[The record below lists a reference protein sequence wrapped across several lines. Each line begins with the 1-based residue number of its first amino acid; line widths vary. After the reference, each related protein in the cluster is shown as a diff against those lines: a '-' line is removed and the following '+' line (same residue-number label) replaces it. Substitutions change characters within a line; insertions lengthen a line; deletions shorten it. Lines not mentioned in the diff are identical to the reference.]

1 MHESLLNVFIVVCF
15 NELNN
20 KIRYIFYNF
29 TKTTRYMRKAVIIFS
44 LALIMSLSDAVAQ
57 NDFTA
62 RYDDVEINI
71 GDLPDPLM
79 FSDGKRVK
87 NARQWVRRRR
97 GEILEIFAQEMYG
110 HIPERPEGLHFRT
123 LAQEPVYDGL
133 GIRKTV
139 RIYLDSR
146 EDHWFDV
153 MIHLPAK
160 ADGPVPMF
168 VGLNFKGNA
177 ATLDERADFRW
188 PYEMILKAG
197 MGVATAWR
205 DTIEPDGRDCN
216 LGGEDV
222 CRDGGVRSW
231 YDKGG
236 DWSAIS
242 AWAWGL
248 SRIMD
253 YLETDK
259 AADCTKV
266 AVIGHSRLG
275 KTALWA
281 GANDLRFDMVIS
293 NDSGCCGAALSRR
306 VYGENFAIIANAFP
320 HWFTSEFR
328 KYMWNE
334 DGFPADQHWLLA
346 LAAPRPL
353 YVASATEDQ
362 WADPKGEWMSAYL
375 TSEVYAL
382 FGLDGLG
389 ENMPDPDTP
398 DKLGH
403 VGYHLRTGS
412 HNILAYDWQ
421 QYISFVQHHFNSL

>member
-1 MHESLLNVFIVVCF
+1 MHESLLNLSIVVYF
-15 NELNN
+15 NELND

-29 TKTTRYMRKAVIIFS
+29 TKTVKYMRKAVIISS
-44 LALIMSLSDAVAQ
+44 LVLIMSLSDAVAQ

-79 FSDGKRVK
+79 FSGGKRVK

-97 GEILEIFAQEMYG
+97 GEILEIYAQEMYG

-216 LGGEDV
+216 IDDEDV

-231 YDKGG
+231 YNKGG
-236 DWSAIS
+236 DWGAIS

-259 AADCTKV
+259 AADCSKV

-334 DGFPADQHWLLA
+334 DGFPADQLRARYMLQVLLRISGLIRKA
-346 LAAPRPL
+346 NGCPLTLHQKYMLFSVLMAWVKICLARIL
-353 YVASATEDQ
+353 RISWVMWDIIS
-362 WADPKGEWMSAYL
+362 G
-375 TSEVYAL
+375 
-382 FGLDGLG
+382 
-389 ENMPDPDTP
+389 PDLIIFLPT
-398 DKLGH
+398 
-403 VGYHLRTGS
+403 TGS
-412 HNILAYDWQ
+412 SICHLLINISKTYET
-421 QYISFVQHHFNSL
+421 